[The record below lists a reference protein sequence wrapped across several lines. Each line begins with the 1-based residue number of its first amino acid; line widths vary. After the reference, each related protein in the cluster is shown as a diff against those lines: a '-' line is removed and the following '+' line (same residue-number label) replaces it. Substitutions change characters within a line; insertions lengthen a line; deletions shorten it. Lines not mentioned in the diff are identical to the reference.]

1 MKGYKPNIFMM
12 LPWIYKRDENI
23 ILDLRYGGF
32 LREKGMD
39 NLDIRIDNVWNAGK
53 LDDGDRI
60 QPFKKMIGSEPIP
73 FDQLYMDIK
82 G

>member
-1 MKGYKPNIFMM
+1 
-12 LPWIYKRDENI
+12 
-23 ILDLRYGGF
+23 
-32 LREKGMD
+32 
-39 NLDIRIDNVWNAGK
+39 LDIRIDNVWNAGK